1 MNKLTSLMLA
11 ATIAPALAL
20 STATFAQDAAG
31 MERAGDD
38 ERDGEQYSGDQ
49 RADQQRSG
57 EQRADQQASG
67 EQRSGEHLADQQY
80 IDRKPA
86 GALYADDVIG
96 KTVKHRATG
105 DDVGEIKDLVIGED
119 GRIVGVVVTTG
130 GFLGLGGQEVGL
142 GWNQLEHT
150 IGDDESVFYTDMDED
165 TLKNAP
171 EYDRN

>member
-49 RADQQRSG
+49 RADQ
-57 EQRADQQASG
+57 
-67 EQRSGEHLADQQY
+67 QRSGEHLADQQY